1 MCGRFTLTSNL
12 DDLQGRFGF
21 LSEFTDSQFFD
32 HAPRYNIA
40 PTQAVL
46 TVTNDGQRRG
56 KLMRWG
62 LVPFWA
68 KDLKSGSKMINAVGE
83 TVAAKPAF
91 RAAFKKRRCLVLA
104 NGFYEW
110 RKEDKRK
117 IPVYIYAR
125 NGQPFAFA
133 GLWETWKSPEGP
145 VVQSCT
151 IITTAANSF
160 IEPLHN
166 RMPVIL
172 SEETQALWLDP
183 LTEDPKILEPLLIPA
198 PIELLTCHQ
207 VRDTVNSVKNQGP
220 ECILPLPEVP
230 DSHSADLLENP
241 PGGHGRLFP

>member
-21 LSEFTDSQFFD
+21 LSEFTDSQFFE
-32 HAPRYNIA
+32 HGPRYNIA
-40 PTQAVL
+40 PTQPVL

-56 KLMRWG
+56 EVMRWG
-62 LVPFWA
+62 LVPFWS
-68 KDLKSGSKMINAVGE
+68 KDLKAGTRMINAVGE
-83 TVAAKPAF
+83 TVSTKPAF

-104 NGFYEW
+104 DGFYEW
-110 RKEDKRK
+110 RKEGKRK
-117 IPVYIYAR
+117 IPSYIYAR
-125 NGQPFAFA
+125 NGDPLAFA

-145 VVQSCT
+145 VVQTCT

-160 IEPLHN
+160 IQPIHN

-183 LTEDPKILEPLLIPA
+183 LTSDPKILEPLLIPA
-198 PIELLTCHQ
+198 PIELLTSHP

-220 ECILPLPEVP
+220 ECILPLPDGP
-230 DSHSADLLENP
+230 DGHPVEAPEDQI
-241 PGGHGRLFP
+241 GGGRLFP